1 MYFIFAGGMTNDH
14 PTERASDDESNKNWF
29 PNSCWIQRLRNK
41 LSFIALVVFL
51 SLISVLLNT
60 TQISQRLD
68 VARLVFMLSITKKN
82 LHDYLSFTMT
92 ALSNIWGFY
101 NPSSASP
108 VYIWGPITL
117 SADVLARNG
126 ARPSAGTVLTEKTNK
141 HVFFQCSLAFN
152 DFMTRIRNGDVIR
165 SDHGIPRALPVPTW
179 KIHLETSMI
188 HWGRDK
194 MAILQTTFQIH
205 F

>member
-1 MYFIFAGGMTNDH
+1 MQDI
-14 PTERASDDESNKNWF
+14 R
-29 PNSCWIQRLRNK
+29 Q
-41 LSFIALVVFL
+41 
-51 SLISVLLNT
+51 
-60 TQISQRLD
+60 
-68 VARLVFMLSITKKN
+68 

-141 HVFFQCSLAFN
+141 HVFFQYSLAFN

-194 MAILQTTFQIH
+194 IAILQMTFQIH
-205 F
+205 FKWKKCPKISPENIPGGLIDDTSTLVRVRAWRRPCNQSISKAMLTKYCDAMWGH

>member
-1 MYFIFAGGMTNDH
+1 MFPKKVLCLLAVKLL
-14 PTERASDDESNKNWF
+14 TEYISIIPCKPHQHIDIIQKNWLAF
-29 PNSCWIQRLRNK
+29 
-41 LSFIALVVFL
+41 VFL
-51 SLISVLLNT
+51 TPVMQDIR
-60 TQISQRLD
+60 Q
-68 VARLVFMLSITKKN
+68 

-141 HVFFQCSLAFN
+141 HVFFQYSLAFN
-152 DFMTRIRNGDVIR
+152 DFMTRIHNGDVIR
-165 SDHGIPRALPVPTW
+165 SDHGISRALPVPTW

-188 HWGRDK
+188 HWGRNK
-194 MAILQTTFQIH
+194 IAILQMTFLNH